1 VNITQISGST
11 LLAEA
16 ITLQQAATSNGIV
29 WLDIYPHD
37 AGWEVEVEALL
48 GFSID
53 EQHVQDAQN
62 STHPPFFDA
71 AQQYEM
77 LVFRGL
83 THTTL
88 QLGSFQIESSPIVF
102 FVAGNVLLSVHTT
115 LKTDFHLLRARWL
128 RGLKVRSPITAAGIL
143 CQLLTWLTD
152 QYLNLR
158 TPFAQQ
164 LEHWQKQ
171 LLHPDSDFRDWP
183 ALLKAGSQL
192 RSYRLTMVEPQE
204 EALDEWLDETELEL
218 DSRTEIRLN
227 DVLEHFRRVSR
238 DAEILQNDL
247 ENLVQIYFSATNQ
260 RTNEIIRVL
269 TIASVI
275 FLPLNLLAGI
285 FGMNFE
291 HMPGLA
297 SSYGFVWLLLGM
309 LGITA
314 VALWLLS
321 WKRWL

>member
-1 VNITQISGST
+1 MDIIHISRLNMQAETVT
-11 LLAEA
+11 LE
-16 ITLQQAATSNGIV
+16 QAAETSGVV

-37 AGWEVEVEALL
+37 VGWEVDVERVL
-48 GFSID
+48 GFSLD
-53 EQHVQDAQN
+53 EQHVQDALN
-62 STHPPFFDA
+62 PSHPPFFDA
-71 AQQYEM
+71 TPQYEM

-88 QLGSFQIESSPIVF
+88 QLGSFQTESSPIVF
-102 FVAGNVLLSVHTT
+102 FIAGNVLLSVHTT
-115 LKTDFHLLRARWL
+115 LKTDFRLLRARWL
-128 RGLKVRSPITAAGIL
+128 RGMKVRSPLSAAGVL

-152 QYLNLR
+152 QYLSLR
-158 TPFAQQ
+158 VPFAKQ

-171 LLHPDSDFRDWP
+171 LLHPDSDFRDWM
-183 ALLKAGSQL
+183 ALLKASSQL
-192 RSYRLTMVEPQE
+192 RSYRMAMVEPQE
-204 EALDEWLDETELEL
+204 EALDEWLDETNLEL
-218 DSRTEIRLN
+218 DPRIEVRLN
-227 DVLEHFRRVSR
+227 DVLEHFSRVSR
-238 DAEILQNDL
+238 DAEVLQNDL

-260 RTNEIIRVL
+260 RTNEVMRVL

-297 SSYGFVWLLLGM
+297 SPYGFVWLVVGM
-309 LGITA
+309 LA
-314 VALWLLS
+314 VAALALWLLR